1 MSIRIGFDDD
11 DMSVFE
17 ESLDS
22 VQKAPDGFKTSE
34 MTLEDVYISDARL
47 KFIKEQFSQ
56 GVVVNSYGDDYHLS
70 EEQRQ
75 KNNEYYE
82 AFKPLR
88 RSKRK
93 YRKLDEWIRVMR
105 EYVKAIQIIA
115 ENNQRYS
122 PDKFMEKY
130 SEGKIKIFGLT
141 FPKYVGKDKKDINWE
156 YIWTEFIGTNRDP
169 SELVKPP
176 LDIDGSLDDMRHR
189 LFTEEEFAQI
199 TSPMSEEE
207 KYRIEHLVFDV
218 DRDSTEGVNVVI
230 PAGKKTSKAFVKMFP
245 EISAM
250 IKESKRQEASS
261 RGLNSFI
268 HDMSMDDIEFIER
281 YDRKHNFQMK
291 KGEAPKFNGDMSSK
305 NVNRY
310 LYAMEEYLESHERI
324 LYEGK
329 MHTIEEIREMKT
341 REFLDE
347 MGYNIRNCFDN
358 REEEERIRRIIKRD
372 KKTEKRLKRRLM
384 AISERNKARQG
395 ETSSMKPS
403 KKKKKSKKKESETED
418 D

>member
-1 MSIRIGFDDD
+1 MSIRIGFDED

-34 MTLEDVYISDARL
+34 MTLDDVYISDARL
-47 KFIKEQFSQ
+47 KFIKEQFAQ

-88 RSKRK
+88 RSERK

-105 EYVKAIQIIA
+105 EYIKAIQIIA
-115 ENNQRYS
+115 ANNQRYS

-141 FPKYVGKDKKDINWE
+141 FPKYVGKDKKDINWD

-250 IKESKRQEASS
+250 IKDSKRQEASS

-384 AISERNKARQG
+384 AISERNKVRQG

>member
-22 VQKAPDGFKTSE
+22 VKKAPDDFKTSE

-250 IKESKRQEASS
+250 IKDSKRQEASS

>member
-1 MSIRIGFDDD
+1 MGIRIGFDDD

-22 VQKAPDGFKTSE
+22 VKKEPDGFKTSE
-34 MTLEDVYISDARL
+34 MTLDDVYISDARL
-47 KFIKEQFSQ
+47 KFIKEQFAQ

-105 EYVKAIQIIA
+105 EYIKAIQIIA
-115 ENNQRYS
+115 TNNQRYS
-122 PDKFMEKY
+122 SEKFMEKY

-156 YIWTEFIGTNRDP
+156 YIWTEFIGTTRDP

-189 LFTEEEFAQI
+189 LFSEEEFAQI

-218 DRDSTEGVNVVI
+218 DRESAEGVNVVI

-245 EISAM
+245 EISSM
-250 IKESKRQEASS
+250 IKDSKRQEASS